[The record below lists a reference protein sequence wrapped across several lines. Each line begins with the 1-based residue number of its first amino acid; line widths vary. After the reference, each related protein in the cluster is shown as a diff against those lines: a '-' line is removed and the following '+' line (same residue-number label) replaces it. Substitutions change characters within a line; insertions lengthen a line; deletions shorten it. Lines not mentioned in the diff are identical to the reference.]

1 MGPWMK
7 EATSTHHFNQV
18 STKSSKAWY
27 ASKPKIPYRSLLRRT
42 TIFTGRLES
51 YLCGSMHGRT
61 GEAGGMSTFE
71 TVRELCKVEMAK
83 HGLVLDL
90 SKDNYNTESLW
101 RKETIYRR
109 SSWSS
114 RIDAR

>member
-1 MGPWMK
+1 VDERSNFHPSFQPSIDEIVK
-7 EATSTHHFNQV
+7 SLIRKQTQDPLSVSLATN
-18 STKSSKAWY
+18 Y
-27 ASKPKIPYRSLLRRT
+27 NLYGAS
-42 TIFTGRLES
+42 ES